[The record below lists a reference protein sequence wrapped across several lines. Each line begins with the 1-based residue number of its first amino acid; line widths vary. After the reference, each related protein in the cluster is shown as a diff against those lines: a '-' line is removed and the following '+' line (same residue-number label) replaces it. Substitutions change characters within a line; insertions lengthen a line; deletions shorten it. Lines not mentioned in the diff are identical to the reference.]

1 MTRCRCSA
9 SHIRWPNTT
18 VRYNL
23 HVLPPSTTKSTFIS
37 MYSLMTVS
45 KNSMREHSVPLC
57 TMWDISPPIF
67 SCEVDG
73 FHLPEVPLPGACG
86 RFFLQALAAA
96 NTKQVKIFVLGM
108 DFNDVSLA
116 KTQMGL
122 DLSRHLFYST
132 DFWKWFL
139 VWCLM
144 FFKLYFIMPWK
155 VIYGC
160 DFERDHNLTFC
171 PFFFTRNFRTI
182 SMYL

>member
-1 MTRCRCSA
+1 MGHKSP
-9 SHIRWPNTT
+9 SLFMWGWW
-18 VRYNL
+18 
-23 HVLPPSTTKSTFIS
+23 LPPAGGLLWADK
-37 MYSLMTVS
+37 
-45 KNSMREHSVPLC
+45 VPL
-57 TMWDISPPIF
+57 
-67 SCEVDG
+67 
-73 FHLPEVPLPGACG
+73 LGACG
-86 RFFLQALAAA
+86 TFFLQALAAA
-96 NTKQVKIFVLGM
+96 NTKQVKIFVLGT
-108 DFNDVSLA
+108 DFNHVSSA

-182 SMYL
+182 SMYLWWAINALEKKCPFMNEISSLENC